1 MKKMYIFACL
11 LFGAT
16 FAMAQNEAVSAC
28 VNTDAGTV
36 TITFDNSLN
45 CSTAPGSLAG
55 KEQIGFH
62 SGGNQWSA
70 VVAWD
75 DAGAEPAANIGDD
88 VFSVTVTP
96 ADYYGIA
103 LGSLQSIYFVF
114 NQGPTNPGEPWSSE
128 GKGEDN
134 GSCVDFFV
142 TIADLG
148 ACTSS
153 TIDVELSSSLK
164 VMPNPMNDFAVIRFS
179 NDNNRVFNIQ
189 ISSLTGQVVRSF
201 QNVRGDSL
209 EIEKG
214 SLTNGMYFVT
224 FRTEN
229 GKVATTKLIVQ

>member
-1 MKKMYIFACL
+1 MKKMYIFACV
-11 LFGAT
+11 LFSASL
-16 FAMAQNEAVSAC
+16 AMAQNQAISAC
-28 VNTDAGTV
+28 VNTEAGTV

-45 CSTAPGSLAG
+45 CTVAPGSLAG

-62 SGGNQWSA
+62 SGANQWST

-75 DAGAEPAANIGDD
+75 DAGAEPATNEGDD

-96 ADYYGIA
+96 ADYYGIDLA
-103 LGSLQSIYFVF
+103 SLENIYFVF
-114 NQGPTNPGEPWSSE
+114 NQGATDPAAPWDSE

-134 GSCVDFFV
+134 GACADFFV
-142 TIADLG
+142 TIAELG

-164 VMPNPMNDFAVIRFS
+164 VVPNPMNDFAVIRFS
-179 NDNNRVFNIQ
+179 NDNNRAFDIQ

-201 QNVRGDSL
+201 QGVRGDAL

-214 SLTNGMYFVT
+214 SLTNGT
-224 FRTEN
+224 HS
-229 GKVATTKLIVQ
+229 KATKEIGNDRP